1 MGRND
6 SYGILTHKVSPVVTN
21 CGDNSIALAE
31 IGSYHIGMDDRERLI
46 EAEEKAG
53 YWQHLGNLAA
63 ERGNH
68 ELAERH
74 YERSQKW
81 RDTMNRLLGN
91 GDGRTPP
98 ASSP

>member
-1 MGRND
+1 MR
-6 SYGILTHKVSPVVTN
+6 
-21 CGDNSIALAE
+21 
-31 IGSYHIGMDDRERLI
+31 DRERLT
-46 EAEEKAG
+46 EAEAMAG

-98 ASSP
+98 ASEVSGKKGGR